1 MFVRAEPYTANGTEN
16 ARPSPD
22 HVCGFRP
29 RIQNSSG
36 GCFQAARGGHQP
48 HAAPGLQGR
57 RAAVN
62 LWLRFDRG
70 SWRVGVTDVPVAGVG
85 MTPFGRHPER
95 TGRDLFAE
103 AATRAFDD
111 AGVDR
116 EAVEEVFFGNF
127 MGEFAETQGHQ
138 GPLAAEMAG
147 VDAPATRLESACA
160 SSGAAVRYGVE
171 RIRGGA
177 DVVLVG
183 GAERMNNLSTADTT
197 EALAAAADALWES
210 RAGMTFPGAYALMAN
225 RYFELFGGDREDLAH
240 ISVKNHA
247 NALENDLAQY
257 QRALTVED
265 VLGATQISSP
275 FGLYD
280 CSPISDG
287 ASAAVLVSE
296 SYAETHGLDTPVR
309 ITGTGQGSDRFALQ
323 DRESIVSTP
332 AAERAGERAFAQ
344 AGIGPNDVDVAEV
357 HDCFTIAEVLAL
369 EALGFYEPGT
379 AIGAARR
386 GETTADGDL
395 PVNLS
400 GGLKAKGHPVGA
412 TGCAQLS
419 ELTKLLRG
427 DHVNSDAVSDA
438 TVGVTHNAG
447 GTVASCVVHVL
458 EADG

>member
-1 MFVRAEPYTANGTEN
+1 
-16 ARPSPD
+16 
-22 HVCGFRP
+22 
-29 RIQNSSG
+29 
-36 GCFQAARGGHQP
+36 
-48 HAAPGLQGR
+48 
-57 RAAVN
+57 
-62 LWLRFDRG
+62 
-70 SWRVGVTDVPVAGVG
+70 
-85 MTPFGRHPER
+85 MTPFGRHAER

-103 AATRAFDD
+103 AAAKAFAD

-116 EAVEEVFFGNF
+116 AAVEELFFGNF

-147 VDAPATRLESACA
+147 VNAPATRLDSACA

-197 EALAAAADALWES
+197 EALAAAADALWEI
-210 RAGMTFPGAYALMAN
+210 RAGLTFPGAYSLMAN
-225 RYFELFGGDREDLAH
+225 RYFEVFGGDREDLAH
-240 ISVKNHA
+240 IAVKNHA
-247 NALENDLAQY
+247 NAVDNDLAQY
-257 QRALTVED
+257 QRTLDVED
-265 VLGATQISSP
+265 VLTATQISSP

-296 SYAETHGLDTPVR
+296 SFAREQDLDAPVR
-309 ITGTGQGSDRFALQ
+309 VTGTGQGSDTFALQ
-323 DRESIVSTP
+323 DRESMVRTP
-332 AAERAGERAFAQ
+332 AAERAGERAFAE
-344 AGIGPNDVDVAEV
+344 AGIGPDDIDVAEV
-357 HDCFTIAEVLAL
+357 HDCFTVAEVLAL
-369 EALGFYEPGT
+369 EALGLYDPGE

-386 GETTADGDL
+386 GETTIDGDL

-427 DHVNSDAVSDA
+427 SHVNSDAIPDA
-438 TVGVTHNAG
+438 EVGVTHNAG

-458 EADG
+458 EVDR